1 LAGKIDANLD
11 KTIAKWFNSS
21 CSICHRAQPVLE
33 ARAWGYFTP
42 EQALQARTKLKELG
56 LDRKSFANPAD
67 VKNLV
72 NVVQTVLKEDMS
84 EATDMALRIVVD
96 KLDRGQP
103 VELFDTKTLTYAFT
117 QDVAARQEVA
127 KVKREAL
134 ADAKPKKRTLAVV
147 EGGIEREVEV
157 KSDAGDI

>member
-1 LAGKIDANLD
+1 
-11 KTIAKWFNSS
+11 
-21 CSICHRAQPVLE
+21 V
-33 ARAWGYFTP
+33 GYFTP
-42 EQALQARTKLKELG
+42 EQALQARTKLRELG
-56 LDRKSFANPAD
+56 LDRKTFANPAD

-72 NVVQTVLKEDMS
+72 NVVQTVLKEGMS

-134 ADAKPKKRTLAVV
+134 ADAKPKKRSLAVV
-147 EGGIEREVEV
+147 EGGVTREVATE
-157 KSDAGDI
+157 G

>member
-1 LAGKIDANLD
+1 
-11 KTIAKWFNSS
+11 
-21 CSICHRAQPVLE
+21 V
-33 ARAWGYFTP
+33 GYFTP
-42 EQALQARTKLKELG
+42 EQALQARIKLKELG

-134 ADAKPKKRTLAVV
+134 ADAKPKKRSLAVV
-147 EGGIEREVEV
+147 EGGVTREVATE
-157 KSDAGDI
+157 G